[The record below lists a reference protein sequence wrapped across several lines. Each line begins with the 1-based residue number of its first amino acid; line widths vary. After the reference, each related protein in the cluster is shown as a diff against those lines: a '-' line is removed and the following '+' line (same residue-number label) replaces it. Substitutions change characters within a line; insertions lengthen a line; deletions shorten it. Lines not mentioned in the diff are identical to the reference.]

1 MLPEILDI
9 DGEEILKRYAILY
22 FLVETKF
29 MKHLKNGT
37 NYFAYTIFKD

>member
-1 MLPEILDI
+1 MLPEILEI

-29 MKHLKNGT
+29 MKYLKNG
-37 NYFAYTIFKD
+37 NDYFSYTIFKN